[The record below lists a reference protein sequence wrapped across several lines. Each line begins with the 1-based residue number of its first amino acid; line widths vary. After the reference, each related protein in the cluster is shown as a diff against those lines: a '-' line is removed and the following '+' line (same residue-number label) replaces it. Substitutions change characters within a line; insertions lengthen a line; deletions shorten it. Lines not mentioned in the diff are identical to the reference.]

1 MFIVF
6 EQLADL
12 VAFRLLGLVEGTR
25 LADAVHFFV
34 EDVSKIFV
42 LLVAVIFL
50 VGLFRSVLT
59 PERVRGYLSARPTA
73 WRSAWGR

>member
-59 PERVRGYLSARPTA
+59 PERVRGYLSG
-73 WRSAWGR
+73 RSRGI